1 MMQLRKTAGV
11 LAAGWV
17 LACQPWPAHA
27 QFGAFPVN
35 LPRDDFTWN
44 WGDLERARDRKF
56 TDFDVNGG
64 EDGFRCT
71 LEGKLSAGSH
81 MTPAEIRDM
90 ENELGS
96 SLYFIEAST
105 NAMNNLDYQRQLDWA
120 TLDCD
125 KPEPT
130 EADAAKIE
138 ESLEKAKAKAVKK
151 LIERREKREREEA
164 EANQKAAAEAD

>member
-1 MMQLRKTAGV
+1 MMQLRRTAGI

-44 WGDLERARDRKF
+44 WGDFERATNRKF
-56 TDFDVNGG
+56 TDFSVNGG
-64 EDGFRCT
+64 EEGFRCT

-81 MTPAEIRDM
+81 ITPADIRDM

-125 KPEPT
+125 KPEAT
-130 EADAAKIE
+130 EADAAKTQA
-138 ESLEKAKAKAVKK
+138 SLDKAKATAVKK

-164 EANQKAAAEAD
+164 KQKADAEAD